1 MPVAEIAAAVTGI
14 RSALDIAK
22 AMVGLRD
29 AETFRSKSIEL
40 QTVILESLDKAIE
53 ARESYA
59 AQLDQIRALEAEVA
73 RLKEWNA
80 EKQNY
85 ELKGIGSGS
94 VAYMLK
100 PETRGSE
107 PPHWLCPTCF
117 AQGKKRFCNRP
128 EGTKGERGYTAA
140 RAATIGSRRTS
151 LRLGARS
158 QVVPFFKSGL
168 VPWGG

>member
-1 MPVAEIAAAVTGI
+1 MPAAELAAAVTGI

-22 AMVGLRD
+22 AMIGLRD
-29 AETFRSKSIEL
+29 AEAFRAKSIEL

-73 RLKEWNA
+73 RLKAWDA

-85 ELKGIGSGS
+85 ELKPCGNGA

-100 PETRGSE
+100 PAARGSE
-107 PPHWLCPTCF
+107 PPHWLCPNCF
-117 AQGKKRFCNRP
+117 AGGKKSFLNP
-128 EGTKGERGYTAA
+128 VQGVPKGMGWPYQCK
-140 RAATIGSRRTS
+140 GC
-151 LRLGARS
+151 GAQPS
-158 QVVPFFKSGL
+158 CDHKPHWVD
-168 VPWGG
+168 

>member
-1 MPVAEIAAAVTGI
+1 VPVAEIAAAVTGI

-29 AETFRSKSIEL
+29 AEAFRSKSIEL

-73 RLKEWNA
+73 RLKAWDA
-80 EKQNY
+80 EKQSY

-100 PETRGSE
+100 PEARGSE

-117 AQGKKRFCNRP
+117 AQGKKAFLQST
-128 EGTKGERGYTAA
+128 GALERRAWIYRCQGCDHRVAA
-140 RAATIGSRRTS
+140 GFSPAW
-151 LRLGARS
+151 
-158 QVVPFFKSGL
+158 VD
-168 VPWGG
+168 